1 MRVGVVALQHETN
14 TFIEASTDLEAFRG
28 GLLATGDAFRDAV
41 EGSNHELAGFFAG
54 LDEAGVTAVA
64 LFGARALPYGLVSG
78 DAYAELKRRLLA
90 EISAHLPLDGLL
102 VAPHGAGVSAA
113 APDLDGD
120 WLQAVRALV
129 GPRVPIVATGDPH
142 ANLSARMV
150 DAVDAIIAYRT
161 NPHVDQRERGLE
173 AAHLLVDRLHG
184 KVAPHLAAAFPPLA
198 ISIDKQ
204 CTDEAPLAP
213 LMERIEA
220 VRQRPGILAA
230 SLWQGFPYADVP
242 EMGAAVTVVANGDP
256 AAAQR
261 EANGIALALWEMRA
275 ELQVDLPGVP
285 DAVERAQRLAP
296 PVCLLDVGDNVGG
309 GSAADGTALATELH
323 RRGSGK
329 AFVCI
334 YDPESVAAAE
344 AAGIGA
350 ARTFRIGGK
359 TDRLHGATLR
369 LDCRVC
375 DLFDGRFYE
384 PEIRHGGIQHY
395 DQGRTAL
402 VETAGGV
409 TIMLTS
415 KRVVPFSIHQLTD
428 FGIDPGSFRCIVA
441 KGVNAP
447 LAAYREVCPSIIRVD
462 TPGSTAAAM
471 TRFHFHHRRR
481 PMYPFEP
488 DLHWSRSLA
497 RVRRWRRYT
506 GRSVRAARV

>member
-1 MRVGVVALQHETN
+1 MRIGVVALQHETN
-14 TFIEASTDLEAFRG
+14 TFTEAPTDLEAFRG

-54 LDEAGVTAVA
+54 LDEAGVAAVP
-64 LFGARALPYGLVSG
+64 LFGARALPYGLVSD

-90 EISAHLPLDGLL
+90 EVRGHLPLDGLL
-102 VAPHGAGVSAA
+102 LAPHGAGVSEAA
-113 APDLDGD
+113 RDLDGD
-120 WLQAVRALV
+120 WLQAVRELV
-129 GPRVPIVATGDPH
+129 GPEVPIVATGDPH
-142 ANLSARMV
+142 ANLSPRMV
-150 DAVDAIIAYRT
+150 DAVDAIIAYGT

-173 AAHLLVDRLHG
+173 AARLLVDRLHG
-184 KVAPHLAAAFPPLA
+184 KVTPHMAAVFPPLG

-213 LMERIEA
+213 LMERIDA
-220 VRQRPGILAA
+220 VRQRREILTA
-230 SLWQGFPYADVP
+230 SLWQGFPYADVQ
-242 EMGAAVTVVANGDP
+242 EMGAAVTVVSDRDP

-275 ELQVDLPGVP
+275 ELQVDLPNVP
-285 DAVERAQRLAP
+285 DTVERAQRLPP

-309 GSAADGTALATELH
+309 GSAGDGTALAAELE
-323 RRGSGK
+323 RRGGGK
-329 AFVCI
+329 SFVCI

-344 AAGIGA
+344 AAGTGTA
-350 ARTFRIGGK
+350 GSFRIGGK
-359 TDRLHGATLR
+359 TDRLHGDTLVTE
-369 LDCRVC
+369 CRIL

-384 PEIRHGGIQHY
+384 PEIRHGGVQHY

-402 VETAGGV
+402 VESSGGV

-415 KRVVPFSIHQLTD
+415 KRVVPVSLHQLTD
-428 FGIDPGSFRCIVA
+428 FGIDPGTFRCIVA

-447 LAAYREVCPSIIRVD
+447 LAAYREVCPSFIRVD

-471 TRFHFHHRRR
+471 TGFDFRHRRR

-488 DLHWSRSLA
+488 DL
-497 RVRRWRRYT
+497 RWPP
-506 GRSVRAARV
+506 

>member
-1 MRVGVVALQHETN
+1 MRVGIVALQHETN
-14 TFIEASTDLEAFRG
+14 TFIREPTNLAAFRA

-54 LDEAGVTAVA
+54 LDEAGVTVVP
-64 LFGARALPYGLVSG
+64 LFGARALPYGLVS
-78 DAYAELKRRLLA
+78 DAAYAELKRRLLA
-90 EISAHLPLDGLL
+90 EVRAHLPLDGLL
-102 VAPHGAGVSAA
+102 VAPHGAGVSEA

-120 WLQAVRALV
+120 WLQAVRSLV
-129 GPRVPIVATGDPH
+129 GPQVPIVATGDPH
-142 ANLSARMV
+142 ANLSPRMV

-173 AAHLLVDRLHG
+173 AARLLTARLRG
-184 KVAPHLAAAFPPLA
+184 MVAPHLAAVFPPLG

-220 VRQRPGILAA
+220 VRQRPEILTA
-230 SLWQGFPYADVP
+230 SLWLGFPYADVS
-242 EMGAAVTVVANGDP
+242 EMGAAVTVVSDGDP
-256 AAAQR
+256 AAAQQ
-261 EANGIALALWEMRA
+261 EADGIASALWEMRE
-275 ELQVDLPGVP
+275 ELQVELPNVP
-285 DAVERAQRLAP
+285 DAVERAQRVPP

-309 GSAADGTALATELH
+309 GSAGDGTALAAELQ
-323 RRGSGK
+323 RRGDGK

-344 AAGIGA
+344 AADTGA
-350 ARTFRIGGK
+350 TRTFRIGGK
-359 TDRLHGATLR
+359 TDRLHGDTLL
-369 LDCRVC
+369 LDCRVLG
-375 DLFDGRFYE
+375 LFDGRFYE
-384 PEIRHGGIQHY
+384 PEIRHGGVQHY

-402 VETAGGV
+402 VESSGGV
-409 TIMLTS
+409 TFMLTS
-415 KRVVPFSIHQLTD
+415 KRVVPVSIHQLTD
-428 FGIDPGSFRCIVA
+428 FGIDPGTFRCIVA

-471 TRFHFHHRRR
+471 TSFDFRHRRR

-488 DLHWSRSLA
+488 DLHWSP
-497 RVRRWRRYT
+497 
-506 GRSVRAARV
+506 

>member
-14 TFIEASTDLEAFRG
+14 TFIQEPTDLAAFRAG
-28 GLLATGDAFRDAV
+28 MLETGNAFRDAV
-41 EGSNHELAGFFAG
+41 EGSNHELGGFFAG
-54 LDEAGVTAVA
+54 LGEAGVTAVP
-64 LFGARALPYGLVSG
+64 LFGARALPFGLVSDG
-78 DAYAELKRRLLA
+78 AYAELKRRLLA
-90 EISAHLPLDGLL
+90 EIGAHLPLDGLL
-102 VAPHGAGVSAA
+102 VAPHGAGVSEAA
-113 APDLDGD
+113 RDLDGD

-129 GPRVPIVATGDPH
+129 GPAVPIVATGDPH
-142 ANLSARMV
+142 ANLSPRMV

-173 AAHLLVDRLHG
+173 AARLLVDRLHG
-184 KVAPHLAAAFPPLA
+184 KVTPQLAAVFPPLG

-213 LMERIEA
+213 LMEHLEA
-220 VRQRPGILAA
+220 VRQRPGILTA
-230 SLWQGFPYADVP
+230 SLWQGFPYADVQ
-242 EMGAAVTVVANGDP
+242 EMGAAVTVVSDGDP

-275 ELQVDLPGVP
+275 ELQVDLPNVP
-285 DAVERAQRLAP
+285 DAVARAQRLPP

-309 GSAADGTALATELH
+309 GSAGDGTALAAALQ
-323 RRGSGK
+323 RGGDGK
-329 AFVCI
+329 AFVCT

-344 AAGIGA
+344 AAGTGA
-350 ARTFRIGGK
+350 TRSFRIGGK
-359 TDRLHGATLR
+359 TDRLHGDTLV
-369 LDCRVC
+369 LECRVR

-384 PEIRHGGIQHY
+384 PEVRHGGIQHY

-402 VETAGGV
+402 VESSGGV

-415 KRVVPFSIHQLTD
+415 KRVVPVSIHQLTD

-447 LAAYREVCPSIIRVD
+447 LAAYREVCPSFIRVD

-471 TRFHFHHRRR
+471 TGFDFRHRRR

-488 DLHWSRSLA
+488 DL
-497 RVRRWRRYT
+497 RWPP
-506 GRSVRAARV
+506 

>member
-1 MRVGVVALQHETN
+1 MRVGIIALQHETN
-14 TFIEASTDLEAFRG
+14 TFIQTPTDLDAFRG
-28 GLLATGDAFRDAV
+28 GMLATGDEFRDAV

-54 LDEAGVTAVA
+54 LDIAGVTAVP
-64 LFGARALPYGLVSG
+64 LFGARALPYGLVSDG
-78 DAYAELKRRLLA
+78 AYAELKRRLLA
-90 EISAHLPLDGLL
+90 EISARLPLDGLL
-102 VAPHGAGVSAA
+102 LAPHGAGVSEAA
-113 APDLDGD
+113 RDLDGD
-120 WLQAVRALV
+120 WLQAVRTLV
-129 GPRVPIVATGDPH
+129 GPQVPIVATGDPH
-142 ANLSARMV
+142 ANLSQRMV

-173 AAHLLVDRLHG
+173 AARLLVDRLQG
-184 KVAPHLAAAFPPLA
+184 RVTPHLAAVFPPLG

-220 VRQRPGILAA
+220 VRQRPEILTA
-230 SLWQGFPYADVP
+230 SLWQGFPYADVQ
-242 EMGAAVTVVANGDP
+242 EMGAAVTVVSDGDP

-275 ELQVDLPGVP
+275 ELQVDLPNVP
-285 DAVERAQRLAP
+285 DAVERAQRLP
-296 PVCLLDVGDNVGG
+296 SPVCLLDVGDNVGG
-309 GSAADGTALATELH
+309 GSAGDGTALAAELQ

-329 AFVCI
+329 SFVCI

-350 ARTFRIGGK
+350 TRTLRIGGK
-359 TDRLHGATLR
+359 TDRLHGDTLVVE
-369 LDCRVC
+369 CRIL

-384 PEIRHGGIQHY
+384 PEVRHGGVQHY

-402 VETAGGV
+402 VESAGGV
-409 TIMLTS
+409 TFMLTS
-415 KRVVPFSIHQLTD
+415 KRVVPVSIHQLTD
-428 FGIDPGSFRCIVA
+428 FGIDPGTFRCIVA

-471 TRFHFHHRRR
+471 TRFDFRHRRR

-488 DLHWSRSLA
+488 DL
-497 RVRRWRRYT
+497 RW
-506 GRSVRAARV
+506 AP